1 MHVLLIH
8 QAYAGPRDPGGTR
21 HHELATYLASRGH
34 RTTIIASEVSYLTG
48 TAVAAGDS
56 EETPGVR
63 VIRLPGSDLH
73 RSFVARGTAFA
84 QFGVRALQTA
94 RSIPD
99 VDVVWG
105 TTPPLP
111 QLLPAWLAS
120 LRAKGGLVVEERDLW
135 PEFAIGM
142 GVLKPGAVTDTAL
155 AFKRWIYRRAR
166 RVVINSPGFLPFLK
180 SYGVDEA
187 KIHVV
192 PNGVDPAP
200 FDPELRGE
208 DHRAAWGADGR
219 FVVLYA
225 GALGPANALEV
236 VLDAAS
242 ELRDTRALF
251 VLVGDGKARPALER
265 VASERGLDNVRF
277 VAAVAKDRVPGVLAA
292 ADACLACLRDIPLF
306 RTTYPNKVFDYMAAG
321 RPVLLQIDG
330 VIRQVVEEAH
340 AGLFVAPGDA
350 AALAASVRKMMERP
364 DVAREMGRRGRK
376 AVCQRFDRRLQGEQ
390 IEALF
395 AELLPSSARSV
406 ASSERTSTAS
416 RGGVPARREGA
427 RAPAL
432 ATGGAGAPGR
442 GGVA

>member
-48 TAVAAGDS
+48 TAVAAGDT

-63 VIRLPGSDLH
+63 VIRLPGSELH

-84 QFGVRALQTA
+84 QFGARALRTA
-94 RSIPD
+94 LSIPD

-111 QLLPAWLAS
+111 QLLPAWLTS

-142 GVLKPGAVTDTAL
+142 GVLKPGAVTDAAL
-155 AFKRWIYRRAR
+155 AFKRWVYRRAR

-208 DHRAAWGADGR
+208 EHRAAWGADDR
-219 FVVLYA
+219 FVALYA
-225 GALGPANALEV
+225 GALGAANALDV
-236 VLDAAS
+236 VLDAAD
-242 ELRDTRALF
+242 ELRGTRALF
-251 VLVGDGKARPALER
+251 VLVGDGKARPDLER
-265 VASERGLDNVRF
+265 AASERGLDNVRF
-277 VAAVAKDRVPGVLAA
+277 VPAVPKDQVPGVLAA

-321 RPVLLQIDG
+321 RPTLLQIDG

-340 AGLFVAPGDA
+340 AGLFVPPGDA
-350 AALAASVRKMMERP
+350 HALANAVRQMMDHPET
-364 DVAREMGRRGRK
+364 AREMGRRGRK
-376 AVCQRFDRRLQGEQ
+376 VVCERFDRRLQGAQ

-395 AELLPSSARSV
+395 AEL
-406 ASSERTSTAS
+406 
-416 RGGVPARREGA
+416 VPAAPRAPRAATTAA
-427 RAPAL
+427 RAARVSAVKAAL
-432 ATGGAGAPGR
+432 ATGRPGGAAGRTGGA
-442 GGVA
+442 A

>member
-48 TAVAAGDS
+48 TAVAAGDT

-63 VIRLPGSDLH
+63 VIRLPGSELH

-84 QFGVRALQTA
+84 QFGARALQTA
-94 RSIPD
+94 LSIPD

-111 QLLPAWLAS
+111 QLMPAWLAS
-120 LRAKGGLVVEERDLW
+120 LRSKGGLVVEERDLW

-142 GVLKPGAVTDTAL
+142 GVLKPGAVTDAAL
-155 AFKRWIYRRAR
+155 AFKRWVYRRAK

-208 DHRAAWGADGR
+208 EHRAAWGADDR
-219 FVVLYA
+219 FVALYA
-225 GALGPANALEV
+225 GALGPANALDV
-236 VLDAAS
+236 VLDAAD
-242 ELRDTRALF
+242 ELRGTRALF
-251 VLVGDGKARPALER
+251 VLVGDGKARPDLER
-265 VASERGLDNVRF
+265 AASERGLDNVRF
-277 VAAVAKDRVPGVLAA
+277 VPAVPKDQVPGVLAA

-321 RPVLLQIDG
+321 RPTLLQIDG

-340 AGLFVAPGDA
+340 AGLFVPPGDA
-350 AALAASVRKMMERP
+350 HALASAVRQMMDHP
-364 DVAREMGRRGRK
+364 DAAREMGRRGRK
-376 AVCQRFDRRLQGEQ
+376 VVCERFDRRLQGEQ

-395 AELLPSSARSV
+395 AELVPSAPR
-406 ASSERTSTAS
+406 
-416 RGGVPARREGA
+416 ARRAAKSDDVA
-427 RAPAL
+427 RVSAVKAAL
-432 ATGGAGAPGR
+432 ATGRAGTAGRTGGAA
-442 GGVA
+442 

>member
-48 TAVAAGDS
+48 TTVAAGDT

-73 RSFVARGTAFA
+73 KSFLARGTSFA
-84 QFGVRALQTA
+84 QFGARALKA
-94 RSIPD
+94 ALSIPD

-111 QLLPAWLAS
+111 QLMPAWLAS

-142 GVLKPGAVTDTAL
+142 GVMKAGAVTDAAL
-155 AFKRWIYRRAR
+155 AFKRWVYRRAR
-166 RVVINSPGFLPFLK
+166 RVIINSPGFLPFLK
-180 SYGVDEA
+180 SYGVDES

-192 PNGVDPAP
+192 PNGVDPTP
-200 FDPELRGE
+200 FDPALRGE
-208 DHRAAWGADGR
+208 EHRAAWGADGR
-219 FVVLYA
+219 FVALYA

-236 VLDAAS
+236 VLDAAD
-242 ELRDTRALF
+242 ELRGTRALF
-251 VLVGDGKARPALER
+251 VLVGDGKARPELER
-265 VASERGLDNVRF
+265 AAAARGLDNVRF
-277 VAAVAKDRVPGVLAA
+277 VPAVPKDQVPGVLAA
-292 ADACLACLRDIPLF
+292 SDACLACLRDIPLF

-321 RPVLLQIDG
+321 RPTLLQIDG
-330 VIRQVVEEAH
+330 VIRQVVEEAR
-340 AGLFVAPGDA
+340 AGLFVQPGDA
-350 AALAASVRKMMERP
+350 HALATAVRQMMDHP
-364 DVAREMGRRGRK
+364 DSAREMGRRGRNV
-376 AVCQRFDRRLQGEQ
+376 VCERFDRRLQGEQ

-395 AELLPSSARSV
+395 AEL
-406 ASSERTSTAS
+406 
-416 RGGVPARREGA
+416 VPGTP
-427 RAPAL
+427 RAPRAAKRTKARVSAVKAAL
-432 ATGGAGAPGR
+432 AAGHAGGGR
-442 GGVA
+442 SGGVA

>member
-48 TAVAAGDS
+48 TTVAAGDR

-73 RSFVARGTAFA
+73 KSFLARGTSFA
-84 QFGVRALQTA
+84 RFGANALKTA
-94 RSIPD
+94 LAIKD

-120 LRAKGGLVVEERDLW
+120 LRAPGGLVVEERDLW

-142 GVLKPGAVTDTAL
+142 GVLKPGAVTDVAL
-155 AFKRWIYRRAR
+155 GFKRWIYRRAK
-166 RVVINSPGFLPFLK
+166 RVIINSPGFLPFLR

-187 KIHVV
+187 KINII
-192 PNGVDPAP
+192 PNGVDPTP
-200 FDPELRGE
+200 FDPEQRGE
-208 DHRAAWGADGR
+208 EHRAAWGADQR

-236 VLDAAS
+236 VLDAAA

-251 VLVGDGKARPALER
+251 VLVGDGKARPGLER
-265 VASERGLDNVRF
+265 AASDRGLDNVRF
-277 VAAVAKDRVPGVLAA
+277 VAAVPKDAVPGVLAA
-292 ADACLACLRDIPLF
+292 ADATLACLRDIPLF

-330 VIRQVVEEAH
+330 VIRQVVEESR
-340 AGLFVAPGDA
+340 AGLFVEPGDA
-350 AALAASVRKMMERP
+350 HALASAVRQMMEHP
-364 DVAREMGRRGRK
+364 DAAREMGRRGRK
-376 AVCQRFDRRLQGEQ
+376 AVCERFDRRLQGEQ
-390 IEALF
+390 LEALLT
-395 AELLPSSARSV
+395 ELV
-406 ASSERTSTAS
+406 ASSKRGTRAMTLPAQPVAGTA
-416 RGGVPARREGA
+416 VAKPV
-427 RAPAL
+427 L
-432 ATGGAGAPGR
+432 ATGSAAASGGS

>member
-21 HHELATYLASRGH
+21 HHELATHLAARGH

-48 TAVAAGDS
+48 TAVASGDA

-73 RSFVARGTAFA
+73 RSFAARGTSFA
-84 QFGVRALQTA
+84 RFSAGALKA
-94 RSIPD
+94 ALAIPD
-99 VDVVWG
+99 VDLVWG

-120 LRAKGGLVVEERDLW
+120 LRTPGGLVVEERDLW

-142 GVLKPGAVTDTAL
+142 GVLKPGAVTDAAL

-166 RVVINSPGFLPFLK
+166 RVVINSPGFLPFLRG
-180 SYGVDEA
+180 YGVDEQ

-192 PNGVDPAP
+192 PNGVDPQP
-200 FDPELRGE
+200 FDPAARGDE
-208 DHRAAWGADGR
+208 HRRAWRAGER

-225 GALGPANALEV
+225 GALGAANALEV
-236 VLDAAS
+236 VLDAAA
-242 ELRDTRALF
+242 ELRGTRALF
-251 VLVGDGKARPALER
+251 VLVGDGKERTALER
-265 VASERGLDNVRF
+265 TAAERALDNVQF
-277 VAAVAKDRVPGVLAA
+277 MPAQPKDRVPGIVAA

-306 RTTYPNKVFDYMAAG
+306 RTTYPNKVFDYMAGG

-330 VIRQVVEEAH
+330 VIRQVVEEAG
-340 AGLFVAPGDA
+340 AGLFVPPGDA
-350 AALAASVRKMMERP
+350 HALAAAVRQMMEHP
-364 DVAREMGRRGRK
+364 EAAREMGRRGRS
-376 AVCQRFDRRLQGEQ
+376 AVCAQFDRRLQGEQ

-395 AELLPSSARSV
+395 TELLPA
-406 ASSERTSTAS
+406 
-416 RGGVPARREGA
+416 ARRSAASAAGAQATPPA
-427 RAPAL
+427 RAPRRPVARP
-432 ATGGAGAPGR
+432 GRAPGEQR
-442 GGVA
+442 GVA

>member
-8 QAYAGPRDPGGTR
+8 QAYAGPHDPGGTR

-48 TAVAAGDS
+48 TAVAGGDA
-56 EETPGVR
+56 EDTPGVR
-63 VIRLPGSDLH
+63 VIRLPGTDLH

-84 QFGVRALQTA
+84 QFGARALKTA
-94 RSIPD
+94 LSIPD

-111 QLLPAWLAS
+111 QLAPAWLAS

-142 GVLKPGAVTDTAL
+142 GVLKPGAVTDAAL
-155 AFKRWIYRRAR
+155 AFKRWVYRRAR
-166 RVVINSPGFLPFLK
+166 RVIVNSPGFLPFLRG
-180 SYGVDEA
+180 YGVEES
-187 KIHVV
+187 KVHVV

-200 FDPELRGE
+200 FDPAERGFE
-208 DHRAAWGADGR
+208 HREAWDADDR

-225 GALGPANALEV
+225 GALGPANALDV
-236 VLDAAS
+236 VLDAA
-242 ELRDTRALF
+242 EALRGTQALF
-251 VLVGDGKARPALER
+251 VLVGDGKARPDLER
-265 VASERGLDNVRF
+265 AASERALDNVRF
-277 VAAVAKDRVPGVLAA
+277 VPAVPKDRVPGVLAA

-306 RTTYPNKVFDYMAAG
+306 RTTYPNKGFDYMAAG

-330 VIRQVVEEAH
+330 VIRQVVEEAR

-350 AALAASVRKMMERP
+350 QALAAGVRQLMEHRAAP
-364 DVAREMGRRGRK
+364 REVGLRGRV
-376 AVCQRFDRRLQGEQ
+376 AVWERFDRRLQGEQ

-395 AELLPSSARSV
+395 AELLP
-406 ASSERTSTAS
+406 
-416 RGGVPARREGA
+416 GPP
-427 RAPAL
+427 RAPRTAKRDEAARVAAVKAAL
-432 ATGGAGAPGR
+432 ATGRAGTAGR
-442 GGVA
+442 TGGPA

>member
-48 TAVAAGDS
+48 TAVAAGDA

-73 RSFVARGTAFA
+73 KSFLARGTSFA
-84 QFGVRALQTA
+84 RFGALALKTA
-94 RSIPD
+94 LSIRD

-111 QLLPAWLAS
+111 QLMPAWLAS
-120 LRAKGGLVVEERDLW
+120 LRAPGGLVVEERDLW

-142 GVLKPGAVTDTAL
+142 GVLKPGAVTDAAL

-166 RVVINSPGFLPFLK
+166 RVIINSPGFLPFLRT
-180 SYGVDEA
+180 YGVDEQ
-187 KIHVV
+187 KIHVI
-192 PNGVDPAP
+192 PNGVETAP
-200 FDPELRGE
+200 FDPERRGE
-208 DHRAAWGADGR
+208 EHRAAWGADER

-236 VLDAAS
+236 VLDAAA

-251 VLVGDGKARPALER
+251 VLVGDGKARLGLER
-265 VASERGLDNVRF
+265 AASERGLDNVRF
-277 VAAVAKDRVPGVLAA
+277 VPAVPKDEVPGILAA

-330 VIRQVVEEAH
+330 VIRQVVEESR
-340 AGLFVAPGDA
+340 AGLFVPPGDA
-350 AALAASVRKMMERP
+350 HALATSVRQMMDRP
-364 DVAREMGRRGRK
+364 DAAREMGRRGRK
-376 AVCQRFDRRLQGEQ
+376 AVCERFDRRLQGEQ
-390 IEALF
+390 LEALLT
-395 AELLPSSARSV
+395 ELV
-406 ASSERTSTAS
+406 ASSK
-416 RGGVPARREGA
+416 RGKVTPVRGAEPVAVPAAAE
-427 RAPAL
+427 PAL
-432 ATGGAGAPGR
+432 AGGRAGAGGR
-442 GGVA
+442 SGGVA

>member
-48 TAVAAGDS
+48 TAVAAGDT
-56 EETPGVR
+56 EDTPGVR

-84 QFGVRALQTA
+84 QFGARALKTA
-94 RSIPD
+94 LSIPD

-120 LRAKGGLVVEERDLW
+120 LRARGGLVVEERDLW

-142 GVLKPGAVTDTAL
+142 GVLKPGAVTDAAL
-155 AFKRWIYRRAR
+155 AFKRWVYRRAR
-166 RVVINSPGFLPFLK
+166 RVIINSPGFLPFLRG
-180 SYGVDEA
+180 YGVDEA

-200 FDPELRGE
+200 FDPELRGA
-208 DHRAAWGADGR
+208 DHRAAWQADER

-236 VLDAAS
+236 VLDAAA
-242 ELRDTRALF
+242 ELRGTRALF
-251 VLVGDGKARPALER
+251 VLVGDGKARPGLER
-265 VASERGLDNVRF
+265 MASDRGLDNVRF
-277 VAAVAKDRVPGVLAA
+277 VAAVPKDQVPGVLAA
-292 ADACLACLRDIPLF
+292 SDACLACLRDIPLF

-350 AALAASVRKMMERP
+350 RALAASVRQMMEHP
-364 DVAREMGRRGRK
+364 EAAREMGRRGRK
-376 AVCQRFDRRLQGEQ
+376 AVCERFDRRLQGEQ

-395 AELLPSSARSV
+395 AELLPQAPRPLTSAARV
-406 ASSERTSTAS
+406 VPAAREAA
-416 RGGVPARREGA
+416 PARRPPT
-427 RAPAL
+427 RKPAL
-432 ATGGAGAPGR
+432 AAGRVGAGRPGGAA
-442 GGVA
+442 

>member
-48 TAVAAGDS
+48 TAVAAGDT

-63 VIRLPGSDLH
+63 VIRLPGSELH

-84 QFGVRALQTA
+84 QFGARALQTA
-94 RSIPD
+94 LSIPD

-111 QLLPAWLAS
+111 QLMPAWLAS
-120 LRAKGGLVVEERDLW
+120 LRSKGGLVVEERDLW

-142 GVLKPGAVTDTAL
+142 GVLKPGAVTDGAL
-155 AFKRWIYRRAR
+155 AFKRWVYRRAK

-208 DHRAAWGADGR
+208 EHRAAWGADDR
-219 FVVLYA
+219 FVALYA
-225 GALGPANALEV
+225 GALGPANALDV
-236 VLDAAS
+236 VLDAAD
-242 ELRDTRALF
+242 ELRGTRALF
-251 VLVGDGKARPALER
+251 VLVGDGKARPDLER
-265 VASERGLDNVRF
+265 AASERGLDNVRF
-277 VAAVAKDRVPGVLAA
+277 VPAVPKDQVPGVLAA

-321 RPVLLQIDG
+321 RPTLLQIDG

-340 AGLFVAPGDA
+340 AGLFVPPGDA
-350 AALAASVRKMMERP
+350 HALASAVRQMMDHP
-364 DVAREMGRRGRK
+364 DAAREMGRRGRK
-376 AVCQRFDRRLQGEQ
+376 VVCERFDRRLQGEQ

-395 AELLPSSARSV
+395 AELVPSAPR
-406 ASSERTSTAS
+406 
-416 RGGVPARREGA
+416 ARRAAKSDDAA
-427 RAPAL
+427 RVSAVKAAL
-432 ATGGAGAPGR
+432 ATGRAGTAGRTGGAA
-442 GGVA
+442 

>member
-48 TAVAAGDS
+48 TTVAAGDT

-63 VIRLPGSDLH
+63 VIRLPGSELH

-84 QFGVRALQTA
+84 QFGARALKTA
-94 RSIPD
+94 LSIPD

-111 QLLPAWLAS
+111 QLMPAWLAS

-142 GVLKPGAVTDTAL
+142 GVLKPGPVTDAAL
-155 AFKRWIYRRAR
+155 AFKRWVYRRAR

-192 PNGVDPAP
+192 PNGVDPTP
-200 FDPELRGE
+200 FDPEQRGE
-208 DHRAAWGADGR
+208 QHRAAWGADGR
-219 FVVLYA
+219 FVALYA
-225 GALGPANALEV
+225 GALGPANALDV
-236 VLDAAS
+236 VLDAAA
-242 ELRDTRALF
+242 ELRGTRALF
-251 VLVGDGKARPALER
+251 VLVGDGKARPDLER
-265 VASERGLDNVRF
+265 AAAERGLDNVRF
-277 VAAVAKDRVPGVLAA
+277 VPAVPKDQVPGVLAA
-292 ADACLACLRDIPLF
+292 ADACIACLRDIPLF

-321 RPVLLQIDG
+321 RPTLLQIDG

-340 AGLFVAPGDA
+340 AGLFVEPGDA
-350 AALAASVRKMMERP
+350 HALASAVRQMMDHPES
-364 DVAREMGRRGRK
+364 AREMGRRGRK
-376 AVCQRFDRRLQGEQ
+376 VVCERFDRRLQGEQ

-395 AELLPSSARSV
+395 AELVPSTPRGTKRDEAARV
-406 ASSERTSTAS
+406 AA
-416 RGGVPARREGA
+416 VKA
-427 RAPAL
+427 AL
-432 ATGGAGAPGR
+432 ASGRAAAAGRTGGAA
-442 GGVA
+442 

>member
-48 TAVAAGDS
+48 TAVAAGDT

-63 VIRLPGSDLH
+63 VIRLPGSELH

-84 QFGVRALQTA
+84 QFGARALKTA
-94 RSIPD
+94 LSIPD

-111 QLLPAWLAS
+111 QLMPAWLAS

-142 GVLKPGAVTDTAL
+142 GVLKPGAVTDAAL
-155 AFKRWIYRRAR
+155 AFKRWVYRRAK

-192 PNGVDPAP
+192 PNGVDPTP

-208 DHRAAWGADGR
+208 AHRAAWGADDR
-219 FVVLYA
+219 FVALYA
-225 GALGPANALEV
+225 GALGPANALDV
-236 VLDAAS
+236 VLDAADA
-242 ELRDTRALF
+242 LRGTRALF
-251 VLVGDGKARPALER
+251 VLVGDGKARPDLER
-265 VASERGLDNVRF
+265 AASERGLDNVRF
-277 VAAVAKDRVPGVLAA
+277 VPAVPKDQVPGVLAA

-321 RPVLLQIDG
+321 RPTLLQIDG

-340 AGLFVAPGDA
+340 AGLFVPPGDA
-350 AALAASVRKMMERP
+350 HALASAVRQMMDHP
-364 DVAREMGRRGRK
+364 DAAREMGRRGRK
-376 AVCQRFDRRLQGEQ
+376 VVCERFDRRLQGEQ

-395 AELLPSSARSV
+395 AELVPSAPR
-406 ASSERTSTAS
+406 
-416 RGGVPARREGA
+416 ARRAAKSDDAA
-427 RAPAL
+427 RVSAVKAAL
-432 ATGGAGAPGR
+432 ATGRAGTAGRTGGAA
-442 GGVA
+442 